1 MSAKNKKLKEV
12 VDNLTNEE
20 KESLNSIT
28 KELGKKIG
36 FYFAGPFGVIVAS
49 LYIFTDFNIYLKIV
63 TVIILGVV
71 IYLLCYKF
79 IITPYRGKQFQL
91 LNNSEYATR
100 NNMSI

>member
-1 MSAKNKKLKEV
+1 MSSKEKLKEI

-36 FYFAGPFGVIVAS
+36 FYFAGPFGVMVAS
-49 LYIFTDFNIYLKIV
+49 LYIFTDFNIYFKII
-63 TVIILGVV
+63 TAIILGIV

-79 IITPYRGKQFQL
+79 IINPYRGKQFQL

>member
-1 MSAKNKKLKEV
+1 MSTKEKLKEV

-36 FYFAGPFGVIVAS
+36 YYFAGPFGVIVAS
-49 LYIFTDFNIYLKIV
+49 LYIFTNFNIYLKSV
-63 TVIILGVV
+63 TAIILGVV

-79 IITPYRGKQFQL
+79 ILAPYRRKQIQL

-100 NNMSI
+100 NNISI